1 MKWLFW
7 ISCSTIQWPFWCLGH
22 HNLTTIALILFSW
35 WLFGRRVIY
44 FHYYYDEPC
53 KINLYCLKR
62 RNDDWW
68 GGFSIHRR
76 DCAVIFSHLQW
87 ALLTQNDDKYKIL
100 QSVKKKR
107 LMCCLLKTD
116 GKYKTAL
123 LKKEHRNETK
133 KKLQVLS

>member
-1 MKWLFW
+1 M
-7 ISCSTIQWPFWCLGH
+7 
-22 HNLTTIALILFSW
+22 
-35 WLFGRRVIY
+35 
-44 FHYYYDEPC
+44 
-53 KINLYCLKR
+53 
-62 RNDDWW
+62 
-68 GGFSIHRR
+68 
-76 DCAVIFSHLQW
+76 
-87 ALLTQNDDKYKIL
+87 TQNDDKYKIL